1 MQRSHGGYD
10 KIILNREH
18 IVPMIKVLV
27 QVLASSYSTSISLLR
42 TLETMEST
50 FYSAKT
56 KHKIVAKGSVTI
68 FDGRSESIYYGDT
81 ITIEVTD
88 GKVEVHQE

>member
-1 MQRSHGGYD
+1 MEAKLYS
-10 KIILNREH
+10 RE
-18 IVPMIKVLV
+18 
-27 QVLASSYSTSISLLR
+27 
-42 TLETMEST
+42 
-50 FYSAKT
+50 T

-68 FDGRSESIYYGDT
+68 FDGRSESTYYGDT

>member
-1 MQRSHGGYD
+1 
-10 KIILNREH
+10 
-18 IVPMIKVLV
+18 MIKVLV

-42 TLETMEST
+42 TLETMESI
-50 FYSAKT
+50 FYSTKT